1 MGLSKVLRRVGG
13 LGAGK
18 DALRG
23 ESHAGAWGRDRQL
36 KWREQHKRRP
46 RGVSLLQRRSQF

>member
-23 ESHAGAWGRDRQL
+23 ESYAGAWGRDRQL
-36 KWREQHKRRP
+36 
-46 RGVSLLQRRSQF
+46 